1 MTLVDNLHLPTA
13 LKNHHLG
20 NSMSRYAIFQ
30 MYEPFRQSL
39 IERHEFYVRQ
49 ARSRL
54 LSQFGD
60 IDGDAERAAEEWLER
75 SGRYFD
81 PDRDDVGAFYESADE
96 EAISFYTMLTE
107 MHEQTRLSVVAGMYH
122 EWDKQFRDW
131 TVREI
136 HHWHQGDEVGA
147 KIWTQNS
154 ENLAD
159 LFAGLKWDYRE
170 EPYYQMIDACRLVV
184 NVYKH
189 GKGNSFDELNLRH
202 PSYFPSPFSNLP
214 DLNWRHIDYQQL
226 KVSDENITEFAEAI
240 TSFWKAVPERIMNDV
255 DGDLPRWFEKAWLKD
270 RESAD

>member
-1 MTLVDNLHLPTA
+1 
-13 LKNHHLG
+13 
-20 NSMSRYAIFQ
+20 MSRYALFQ
-30 MYEPFRQSL
+30 MYGPFRQLL

-60 IDGDAERAAEEWLER
+60 IDGDAERAGKEWLER
-75 SGRYFD
+75 SGRHFD
-81 PDRDDVGAFYESADE
+81 PDRDDEGAFYERAHD

-136 HHWHQGDEVGA
+136 HHWHQGDKVAA
-147 KIWTQNS
+147 KIWAQTND
-154 ENLAD
+154 NLAD
-159 LFAGLKWDYRE
+159 LFVGLRWDYRK
-170 EPYYQMIDACRLVV
+170 EPYYEVIDTCRLVV

-189 GKGNSFDELNLRH
+189 GKGNSLDELNQRH
-202 PSYFPSPFSNLP
+202 PGYFSSPFPNFH
-214 DLNWRHIDYQQL
+214 DLTRRHIDYQQL
-226 KVSDENITEFAEAI
+226 KVSDENITVFAEAI
-240 TSFWKAVPERIMNDV
+240 TAFWKAVPENIMNDV
-255 DGDLPRWFEKAWLKD
+255 VGDLPKWFGKAWLKD